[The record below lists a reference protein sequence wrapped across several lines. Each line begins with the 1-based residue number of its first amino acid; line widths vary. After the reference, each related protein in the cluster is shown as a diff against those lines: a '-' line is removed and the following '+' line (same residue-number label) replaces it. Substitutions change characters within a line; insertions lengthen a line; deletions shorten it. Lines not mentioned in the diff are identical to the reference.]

1 MHKKESDFY
10 DTRKLFKLML
20 AYKKPIMVILCIVLL
35 SSILFTSPFFIE
47 PLYKSTVVLYPTSTN
62 SISKTLISSTNPSK
76 SDILE
81 FGEDAQT
88 EQMLQILNSN
98 KIRDKVIEKF
108 DLMSHYK
115 IKTTQKHPYTR
126 LYKQY
131 ESRIRFKRTEYN
143 AVKIT
148 VLDTDP
154 AFAAEIANQIAE
166 LFDTTMNA
174 LQKEVA
180 LKAFQIV
187 EAEYL
192 DLKNQM
198 QRMEDSLNVLRS
210 LGIYDYESQV
220 EMLTQQLAIELG
232 KGNTNGVN
240 AIKSHLE
247 VLGRYGGSYYAI
259 SEMLDHDRLQLSLVK
274 TKYDEAKMD
283 ATQNIPHKFVVTS
296 AYEAEQKSYPVRW
309 IIVVVSLLSTLLLM
323 MIIIVI
329 IERLGNDNKVEQ
341 ENTNNKKNNTRQ

>member
-1 MHKKESDFY
+1 MYNKESDFY
-10 DTRKLFKLML
+10 DTKKLFKLML
-20 AYKKPIMVILCIVLL
+20 AYKKPIMVILCIVLFL
-35 SSILFTSPFFIE
+35 SIFFSSPLFIE

-98 KIRDKVIEKF
+98 KIRDKVIDKF
-108 DLMSHYK
+108 DLMRHYK

-131 ESRIRFKRTEYN
+131 ENRIRFKRTEYN

-154 AFAAEIANQIAE
+154 ALAAEIANQIAE

-174 LQKEVA
+174 MQKEVA

-187 EAEYL
+187 EAEYQ

-232 KGNTNGVN
+232 KGNANGVK

-247 VLGRYGGSYYAI
+247 VLGRHGGSYYAI

-283 ATQNIPHKFVVTS
+283 ATQNIPHKFVVTT

-323 MIIIVI
+323 MLAIAV
-329 IERLGNDNKVEQ
+329 IERIGNDSNKIKQ
-341 ENTNNKKNNTRQ
+341 TNSDKQK